1 MERSRVADVGSER
14 VTMEHVAAR
23 AGVSRA
29 LVSIVFRGV
38 AGASEATRERVLA
51 AARDLD
57 YRPDTRASRLGS
69 SRTRTLGVT
78 FSVGH
83 TFHGDL
89 MESLY
94 THADA
99 AAYEL
104 VLSGVTPSR
113 SEAAAV
119 ETLLAE
125 RCEGIVL
132 LGSSQ
137 STAQLARLAGRLPVV
152 SVLRPVPGGEVGVV
166 RTDDTA
172 GLRLA
177 VEHLHALGHTRI
189 ALLDGGRTAGA
200 AERRRGYRAA
210 VRRAPGLV
218 ESVLPGGA
226 SELEGAE
233 AARAFLALTARGRPT
248 AVAAFN
254 DRCAIGFV
262 DVVRQAGLRVPG
274 DVSVVGFDDITEAA
288 YPHVAL
294 TTVRQD
300 AERLGAEAVR
310 TLAERLDGESPPGTP
325 PPPVVIEPE
334 LVVRAST
341 APLTRRNPPS

>member
-1 MERSRVADVGSER
+1 MGRDR

-51 AARDLD
+51 AARELD

-69 SRTRTLGVT
+69 SRTRTLGVS
-78 FSVGH
+78 FSVANA
-83 TFHGDL
+83 FHGDL
-89 MESLY
+89 LESLY

-99 AAYEL
+99 AGYEL

-125 RCEGIVL
+125 RCEGLVL
-132 LGSSQ
+132 IGSSRAA
-137 STAQLARLAGRLPVV
+137 SELARLATRVPVV
-152 SVLRPVPGGEVGVV
+152 SVLRPVPRGALGVV
-166 RTDDTA
+166 RTDDAA
-172 GLRLA
+172 GLRLS
-177 VEHLHALGHTRI
+177 VEHLRSLGHTRI

-200 AERRRGYRAA
+200 VERRRGYRTAM
-210 VRRAPGLV
+210 RRSPALR
-218 ESVLPGGA
+218 ETVLPGGV

-233 AARAFLALTARGRPT
+233 GARDFLSLPPTRRPT

-262 DVVRQAGLRVPG
+262 DVVRQAGLRVPH
-274 DVSVVGFDDITEAA
+274 DVSVVGFDDITEAR

-300 AERLGAEAVR
+300 ADRLGAETVR
-310 TLAERLDGESPPGTP
+310 MLADRLDDGLPIGAPRTAPPT
-325 PPPVVIEPE
+325 PVVIEPG

-341 APLTRRNPPS
+341 APAARRGAAGPTPG